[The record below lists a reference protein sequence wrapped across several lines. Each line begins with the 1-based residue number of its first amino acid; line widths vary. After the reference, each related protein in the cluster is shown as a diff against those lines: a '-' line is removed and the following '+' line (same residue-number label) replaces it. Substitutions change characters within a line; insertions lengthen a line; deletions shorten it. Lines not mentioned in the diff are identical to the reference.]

1 MRNATAN
8 NGGLARPRFMVW
20 ENVVGAF
27 TSNGGK
33 DFQAVLSE
41 IVKIAEPN
49 APDVPMPAKNKWPHA
64 GELHDE
70 MGRWSIAW
78 RLIDAQFW
86 GVPQRRKRIALVADF
101 ASGGAADI
109 LFEQYLG
116 NESEPEIQPQP
127 EGMPGNTEQSTE
139 AREDTSTATGSS
151 PSETIGGGTISFQ
164 ERAGKPGG
172 GKGILIQNERV
183 GTLSTLNN
191 QSVFTLNGKD
201 VTPPLDAHYGLGAGA
216 RSGVEREAVM
226 IYGISSLDSN
236 AMKSPNPKSGIY
248 EDQSIMTFEV
258 DAGKCDMRNRIHMG
272 NVSPTLVSNSGNAL
286 FCLEGNGQRESHK
299 GDGYKESE
307 TMYTLNTVEQHGVC
321 YSQDRFDKY
330 TENDKSPSLLS
341 SGGMYG
347 GERDTCYIKKQ

>member
-1 MRNATAN
+1 MQQLTMEDWLDQDLWSGKTSSEPSPQTEEKTSKPSSRKSSKSQNQTHLMCLCLRKINGHTPESSTMR
-8 NGGLARPRFMVW
+8 W
-20 ENVVGAF
+20 EDGQLRGDLSMLNFGESPSAGKESLWLL
-27 TSNGGK
+27 TS
-33 DFQAVLSE
+33 
-41 IVKIAEPN
+41 
-49 APDVPMPAKNKWPHA
+49 H
-64 GELHDE
+64 
-70 MGRWSIAW
+70 R
-78 RLIDAQFW
+78 
-86 GVPQRRKRIALVADF
+86 
-101 ASGGAADI
+101 GGAADI